1 MLESPRGVPILVA
14 RAAYS
19 DALLRR
25 VSGGT
30 DLWFQVVAAPST
42 QSPYPEPLPSPQPEP

>member
-1 MLESPRGVPILVA
+1 VLESARGVPILVA

-30 DLWFQVVAAPST
+30 DLWFQVVA
-42 QSPYPEPLPSPQPEP
+42 EI